1 MGDNIS
7 TLPTAQDEALVKNF
21 NWKDL
26 LGQHSLFESL
36 DSKEVERII
45 AHLLDDKVSEERE
58 YSDGKIIVREG
69 EPGASVF
76 LVGRGSVQVLLEGEN
91 GADTPIATL
100 RQGEFFG
107 EMALIE
113 KKPRAATVKAKESC
127 VLLEIKGQEFLKLLD
142 EHKDVE
148 SKMLLKLSERLRHA
162 NDQVLAVRVRGVD
175 EKIDALKIKHE
186 AELKAV
192 DAQLKAAIAIFDQTK
207 IRTDEVISS
216 AERSRSQRTWF
227 FGIFATLLTGA
238 SVFGLKEIANLKDH
252 ADAAKVA
259 VGVINKIKEDIESNK
274 PDLQRLSGIAESLN
288 TFIRDN
294 KQPEFRKALL
304 EGEVEDIDN
313 SYSSLQQIH
322 KNMNWFLD
330 DVEIAIRAK
339 PEHDYTRILQSLLRD
354 SQNRRERMRAHYL
367 LVTNAIL
374 ADKTDLFARHL
385 KDFSMYLKIEGPIKP
400 EDKLNALKDVFDTQ
414 EPERRKRF
422 EQVEKLLSKG

>member
-1 MGDNIS
+1 
-7 TLPTAQDEALVKNF
+7 VKNF

-69 EPGASVF
+69 EPGSSVF

-113 KKPRAATVKAKESC
+113 KKPRAATVKTKESC

-175 EKIDALKIKHE
+175 EKIDALKVKHD

-192 DAQLKAAIAIFDQTK
+192 DAQLKAALAIFDQTK
-207 IRTDEVISS
+207 IRTDEIISS
-216 AERSRSQRTWF
+216 AERSRAQRTWF
-227 FGIFATLLTGA
+227 FGIMATLVSSGA
-238 SVFGLKEIANLKDH
+238 IFGLKELTDLNRYVNQADRAMKMISEVTPQIEKIQPSAKKLEYIASSFDRIVLSTEQPKFKDALLNGTDNDIAGTYSTLKTIH
-252 ADAAKVA
+252 ANYRWYLD
-259 VGVINKIKEDIESNK
+259 DIELAMKDRPRRNYAHI
-274 PDLQRLSGIAESLN
+274 LRAILEEVQN
-288 TFIRDN
+288 
-294 KQPEFRKALL
+294 PE
-304 EGEVEDIDN
+304 
-313 SYSSLQQIH
+313 
-322 KNMNWFLD
+322 
-330 DVEIAIRAK
+330 
-339 PEHDYTRILQSLLRD
+339 DYI
-354 SQNRRERMRAHYL
+354 RAHYL
-367 LVTNAIL
+367 LLTAGILTDSVRDFEKQLQDLKNYVNARGPF
-374 ADKTDLFARHL
+374 DFKYDVSPL
-385 KDFSMYLKIEGPIKP
+385 KS
-400 EDKLNALKDVFDTQ
+400 VFEK
-414 EPERRKRF
+414 EPPAKQRRYN
-422 EQVEKLLSKG
+422 QVVQSIPTL